1 MTYVIAEVGINHN
14 GDMGLARH
22 LIEQASEA
30 GCNAVKFQKREVEE
44 VYSKEELDKDRES
57 PWGTTNREQKEG
69 LELSIE
75 QHKELEE
82 FTRSLGMDYII
93 SCWDLTSLRE
103 VEEHLNVD
111 YHKIAS
117 AMACDEAFITALN
130 DTGKKVIL
138 SVGMCTEE
146 DIKNAVS
153 HIDNLEYILC
163 CTSTYPTKREE
174 VNLLHITTTKSAY
187 PKYKVGFSNHYN
199 GKDACVGATALGA
212 ECVEFH
218 ITKDRAMYGSD
229 QAASIQDANVLVSGI
244 RNMEIMLGD
253 GEKVFYETE
262 KPIAD
267 KLRKVH
273 SWS

>member
-14 GDMGLARH
+14 GDMGLAKH
-22 LIEQASEA
+22 LIEKANEA
-30 GCNAVKFQKREVEE
+30 GCNAVKFQKRTVEE

-57 PWGTTNREQKEG
+57 PWGVTNREQKEG
-69 LELSIE
+69 LEFSIE
-75 QHKELEE
+75 QHKELES
-82 FTRSLGMDYII
+82 FTRNLGMDYII
-93 SCWDLTSLRE
+93 SCWDLTSLKE

-117 AMACDEAFITALN
+117 AMACDEGFIEALN

-138 SVGMCTEE
+138 SVGMCAEK
-146 DIKNAVS
+146 DILEACS
-153 HIDNLEYILC
+153 RIDNLEYILC
-163 CTSTYPTKREE
+163 CTSTYPTKEEE
-174 VNLLHITTTKSAY
+174 VNLLHITTLKERY
-187 PKYKVGFSNHYN
+187 PSFGIGFSNHYN
-199 GKDACVGATALGA
+199 GKDACIGAVTLGA

-244 RNMEIMLGD
+244 RNMEIMMGD
-253 GEKVFYETE
+253 GNKVFYDTE